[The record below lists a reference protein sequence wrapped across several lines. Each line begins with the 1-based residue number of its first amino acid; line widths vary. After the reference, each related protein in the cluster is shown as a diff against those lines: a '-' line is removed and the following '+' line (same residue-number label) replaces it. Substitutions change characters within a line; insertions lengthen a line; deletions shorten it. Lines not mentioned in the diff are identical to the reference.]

1 VILDTRLDRV
11 YPETVTREDA
21 LAEVERSRVSD
32 PDATW
37 LATER
42 GGEWIVARLGL
53 TPTKPTGTATKPP
66 PEPQL
71 GDPHSAIQRATWFA
85 GTGG

>member
-1 VILDTRLDRV
+1 MV
-11 YPETVTREDA
+11 VTREDA
-21 LAEVERSRVSD
+21 VAEVEQRRISD

-37 LATER
+37 FVTKR
-42 GGEWIVARLGL
+42 GEEWSVARLGVK
-53 TPTKPTGTATKPP
+53 PTKATGTATKPP

-71 GDPHSAIQRATWFA
+71 TDPFTPIERAAWLA